1 MTSGRWSWF
10 VNLFEGVGVTVL
22 VTIFGFVV
30 LAIVGA
36 SIGYVL
42 ASIGWRIIVAR
53 KRKRRLRAMERRL
66 EERLS
71 KDGEA

>member
-1 MTSGRWSWF
+1 MGSQYPPDCIYSLDI
-10 VNLFEGVGVTVL
+10 V
-22 VTIFGFVV
+22 
-30 LAIVGA
+30 AIVGA

-66 EERLS
+66 EDRLS